1 MKKFLFLL
9 MAALLVVMGACT
21 DQWAVDGPNGNN
33 PAGGN
38 AGGNN
43 DVSNPSNPMVIE
55 YNHTGMINYSGPI
68 AADPIFISRETVG
81 SSSVEHYKL
90 TWNACPINPNG
101 LGLGFIRLSIPHVDK
116 YGNTVYANGA
126 NDANYYFEGADHDWI
141 YFKVVSLPNQTLK
154 FNVAI
159 KTANSVEWNG
169 TTCKWFHHILP
180 DDGVNNIYTIT
191 TQ

>member
-9 MAALLVVMGACT
+9 MAALLVVMSTSCT
-21 DQWAVDGPNGNN
+21 DEWAVDGPNGNSQNQNNTNTGNNNNSSN
-33 PAGGN
+33 PA
-38 AGGNN
+38 A
-43 DVSNPSNPMVIE
+43 IE
-55 YNHTGMINYSGPI
+55 YNYSGMINYSGPI

-81 SSSVEHYKL
+81 QSSVEHYKL

-116 YGNTVYANGA
+116 HGNTVYANGA

-141 YFKVVSLPNQTLK
+141 YFKVVSLPNETLK
-154 FNVAI
+154 FNIAI

-169 TTCKWFHHILP
+169 NTCKWFHHILP